1 MDTREDP
8 SPAVLAAEA
17 AARSSYGRLLA
28 YLAARWRDVAAAE
41 DALAEALARALA
53 RWPVE
58 GVPRMPEAWLLTTAR
73 RLLISAARRRQVALR
88 GEATVRLIDEE
99 LNAME
104 RSAIP
109 DERLK
114 LLFVCAHPAI
124 DPAVHAPLMLQTVLG
139 LDAARIASAFL
150 VSPATMGQ
158 RLVRAKARIKA
169 SGIGFAVPTTE
180 ELAPRLDSVLD
191 AIYAAFGSG
200 WDGIAAD
207 DPRTRGL
214 AAEAL
219 WLGRVLVGLLPE
231 EPEARGLLALML
243 HAHARR
249 EARRDGDG
257 RFVPLAEQDPD
268 TWDWPLVR
276 EAEDEL
282 RRAAGFG
289 RLGRYQMEAAIQS
302 AHVQGLLSGSVPWP
316 AIAGLYAA
324 LTALT
329 PAIGA
334 RVSHAVAVG
343 ETDGAAAGLARLD
356 TIDGERVSTYQP
368 YWVARAAL
376 LGRTGDQAGARAA
389 LERAIGLTEDPAVR
403 AFLLARLS

>member
-1 MDTREDP
+1 MDSREDP
-8 SPAVLAAEA
+8 PTAVRAAEE

-41 DALAEALARALA
+41 DALGEAFARAIA

-58 GVPRMPEAWLLTTAR
+58 GVPRNPEAWLLTTAR
-73 RLLISAARRRQVALR
+73 RLLISAARRRQVADR

-169 SGIGFAVPTTE
+169 SGIGFAVPAAE
-180 ELAPRLDSVLD
+180 ELASRLDTVLD
-191 AIYAAFGSG
+191 AVYAAFGSG

-214 AAEAL
+214 AEEAV
-219 WLGRVLVGLLPE
+219 WLGRVLVDLLPE

-249 EARRDGDG
+249 EARRDATG

-268 TWDWPLVR
+268 AWDWPLVR
-276 EAEDEL
+276 EAEGQL
-282 RRAAGFG
+282 RRAAAQG

-302 AHVQGLLSGSVPWP
+302 AHVQGLISGHVPWP

-343 ETDGAAAGLARLD
+343 EAASAAAGLAMLD
-356 TIDGERVSTYQP
+356 AIDGERIGAYQP
-368 YWVARAAL
+368 YWVARATL
-376 LGRTGDQAGARAA
+376 LRRTGDEARARTA

-403 AFLLARLS
+403 AFLLTQVR